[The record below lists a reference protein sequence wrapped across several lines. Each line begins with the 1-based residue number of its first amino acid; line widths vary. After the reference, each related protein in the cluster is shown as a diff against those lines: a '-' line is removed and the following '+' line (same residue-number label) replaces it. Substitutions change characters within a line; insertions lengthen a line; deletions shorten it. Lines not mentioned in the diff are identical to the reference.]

1 MVHKEKSKEMK
12 RNPVPDGY
20 HAITPYL
27 KLPNA
32 ERLVKFLKDAFDGV
46 ETARLTK
53 PDGSLLHAEVRIG
66 DSLVMVHEL
75 PSQGKPKPSMLYLRI
90 GDVDATYKRAIGA
103 GGISVTEPTNMYWGE
118 RVACV
123 RDVSENDWWIA
134 SPLETLTLEEVQE
147 RATAFLKAK
156 AERPA
161 QHRP

>member
-1 MVHKEKSKEMK
+1 MNAPKDSR
-12 RNPVPDGY
+12 RNPIPPG
-20 HAITPYL
+20 HHSITPYL

-32 ERLVKFLKDAFDGV
+32 GRLLEFLKAAFDGV
-46 ETARLTK
+46 EEGRLTS
-53 PDGSLLHAEVRIG
+53 PDGKVLHAEVRIG

-90 GDVDATYKRAIGA
+90 GDVDATYRRAIEA

-134 SPLETLTLEEVQE
+134 SPLETLTLKEVQQ
-147 RATAFLKAK
+147 RATAFPKAK
-156 AERPA
+156 AGHPA
-161 QHRP
+161 

>member
-1 MVHKEKSKEMK
+1 MNAPKDSR
-12 RNPVPDGY
+12 RNSVSHG
-20 HAITPYL
+20 HHSITPYL

-32 ERLVKFLKDAFDGV
+32 GRLLEFLKAAFDAV
-46 ETARLTK
+46 EEGRLTS
-53 PDGSLLHAEVRIG
+53 PDGKVLHAEVRIG

-75 PSQGKPKPSMLYLRI
+75 PSQGKPKPSMLYLRV
-90 GDVDATYKRAIGA
+90 GDVDATYRRAIEA

-134 SPLETLTLEEVQE
+134 SPMETLTLEEVQE

-156 AERPA
+156 AGHPA
-161 QHRP
+161 